1 MTKTTFC
8 HVRSTLTGDM
18 QEIQLLLAQSQ
29 TTLAQLAFEL
39 MALLGMGLVWWLVAL
54 GPQSPCATA
63 WRSLFGLVARL
74 TIGLGLL
81 WLTVM
86 ASAWPPLLERTG
98 NVLGPMIA
106 GLVAV
111 MLVTETLAYRLAS
124 RPDHGVRSVA
134 DWLTA
139 IGFSLAYALVLL
151 AQSWMREPVGTA
163 LIDGRYQV
171 IEWSAIVQA
180 QAFSRALLA
189 TAFSAAL
196 LLGVLVQWSVQ
207 TPNHGVTGSST
218 AQSTTAQSTIAL
230 STMALSTAGQRAMT
244 GLGVAG
250 LLGWLW
256 LLSQAV
262 GGQLN
267 PATQST
273 QTLYE
278 ALLYGAANWP
288 LRVTFVL
295 WLVTLAGL
303 VVGLGSA
310 GDTGKIAAWIT
321 RVPVISAPL
330 LWLGAWWQLFILPQ
344 QSLTAGLPLADLVS
358 MQPAWALAAGLA
370 LVGLVVVLSFGLF
383 VRFLVRARPDGDH
396 AQGART

>member
-1 MTKTTFC
+1 MAKVTFC
-8 HVRSTLTGDM
+8 HVRSTLTDDM
-18 QEIQLLLAQSQ
+18 QEIQLLLVQSQ

-39 MALLGMGLVWWLVAL
+39 MALLGLGLVWLLVAL
-54 GPQSPCATA
+54 GPQSPWANA
-63 WRSLFGLVARL
+63 WRSLFSRVARL

-86 ASAWPPLLERTG
+86 VSAWPPLLERTG

-111 MLVTETLAYRLAS
+111 MLVTETLAYRLAQHPS
-124 RPDHGVRSVA
+124 HVLRSMA
-134 DWLTA
+134 AWLTA
-139 IGFSLAYALVLL
+139 IGFSLAFALVLL
-151 AQSWMREPVGTA
+151 AQSWMREPMGAA

-196 LLGVLVQWSVQ
+196 LLAVLAQWSVQ
-207 TPNHGVTGSST
+207 TPNHGVTGSIITLSST
-218 AQSTTAQSTIAL
+218 AL
-230 STMALSTAGQRAMT
+230 STTGQRAMT
-244 GLGVAG
+244 GIGVAG
-250 LLGWLW
+250 LLGLLW
-256 LLSQAV
+256 LLNQAV

-267 PATQST
+267 PTTQGT
-273 QTLYE
+273 QTLYD

-288 LRVTFVL
+288 LRLTFVL

-310 GDTGKIAAWIT
+310 GDTRKIAAWIT
-321 RVPVISAPL
+321 RLPVISAPL
-330 LWLGAWWQLFILPQ
+330 LWLGAWWQLFISPQ
-344 QSLTAGLPLADLVS
+344 PSLTAGLPLADLVS
-358 MQPAWALAAGLA
+358 MLPAWALAAGLA
-370 LVGLVVVLSFGLF
+370 LVALVVVLSFGLF
-383 VRFLVRARPDGDH
+383 VRFLVRAHPDSHH